1 MDYSS
6 GRRKNR
12 DPNFAGIK
20 NFFLSDPNFDE
31 LAKYALKNPYKHDE
45 NSKQNLDK
53 NGNSDSP
60 GIELPIHKKTENSE
74 APEENGGKMDT
85 TVVIVDDSTSADKS
99 KGGKSKSPKSANT
112 SGSPDRSKVIS
123 SKRLLFSWTTVLYF
137 VQKFERQLSAVCL
150 KELARAK
157 LFPWV
162 KEDYKQNNYGPI
174 SPAFIGQKF
183 REL

>member
-12 DPNFAGIK
+12 DANFAGIK
-20 NFFLSDPNFDE
+20 NFFLSDPNVDE
-31 LAKYALKNPYKHDE
+31 LAKYALTNPYKHDE
-45 NSKQNLDK
+45 DSKQNLDK
-53 NGNSDSP
+53 NGNADSP
-60 GIELPIHKKTENSE
+60 GIELPIHKNTENSE

-85 TVVIVDDSTSADKS
+85 TEVIVDDSTSADKS

-112 SGSPDRSKVIS
+112 SGSPDRSKVIL
-123 SKRLLFSWTTVLYF
+123 SKRLLCSWTTVLYF
-137 VQKFERQLSAVCL
+137 VQKFERLSAVCS

-157 LFPWV
+157 VFPWV
-162 KEDYKQNNYGPI
+162 KEDYKQINSGSI